1 MFYSLACVDESAKL
15 RNSKLLSG
23 VRLSVDDCLVC
34 FIPVIDSIVSWDMP
48 EQDKRIEM
56 IDRQMKTNLKQV
68 TYMKS
73 WSFGLETENILLSDR
88 IRIKFRVG

>member
-34 FIPVIDSIVSWDMP
+34 FIPVIDSIVS
-48 EQDKRIEM
+48 
-56 IDRQMKTNLKQV
+56 
-68 TYMKS
+68 
-73 WSFGLETENILLSDR
+73 
-88 IRIKFRVG
+88 